1 MKKRIFSIILTI
13 IAILSFYLP
22 CLADKI
28 SAPPP
33 LRDEPPAE
41 QHYLKEIYDNLHEL
55 EVVTSNPDGS
65 RKERKGA
72 MLLLQTGGN
81 SYLEINSD
89 GSTTWLGV
97 QLTNTP

>member
-1 MKKRIFSIILTI
+1 MKIRIFDIILI
-13 IAILSFYLP
+13 ILAILSFGLP
-22 CLADKI
+22 SLADKI

-33 LRDEPPAE
+33 LRDEPQAE
-41 QHYLKEIYDNLHEL
+41 QHYLKEIYDNFHKL
-55 EVVTSNPDGS
+55 EVVTTNPDGS
-65 RKERKGA
+65 RNGKKGE

-89 GSTTWLGV
+89 GSNTWLGV